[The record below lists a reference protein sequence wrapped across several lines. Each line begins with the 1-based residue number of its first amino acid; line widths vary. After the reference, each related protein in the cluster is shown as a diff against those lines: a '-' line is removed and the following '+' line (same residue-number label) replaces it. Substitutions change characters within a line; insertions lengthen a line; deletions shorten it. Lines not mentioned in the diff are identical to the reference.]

1 MKDLKTYI
9 IESTGIPGN
18 IKSAVLTG
26 MKKGYIYDETAKTKF
41 GVSRENIGELTDL
54 VLTAEQ
60 LKKLIEEFEAKG
72 YKFRYEKDSDFEKS
86 GYANPKDY
94 DDTKNVVAA
103 PISSAAKNVQGTATK
118 ITTFTKTNSIP
129 KNIIDAIKFGIR
141 HGFII
146 DHDDKNKTKF
156 GVSRE
161 NIVAICSDVMDEETC
176 KKLVDSLEKS
186 GITFR
191 YEKDA
196 DFEKAGYANPKD
208 Y

>member
-9 IESTGIPGN
+9 IESTGVSENVKGAIL
-18 IKSAVLTG
+18 SG
-26 MKKGYIYDETAKTKF
+26 MKKGYIFDNDSKTKF

-54 VLTAEQ
+54 VLRPEE
-60 LKKLIEEFEAKG
+60 LEKLISEFEAKG
-72 YKFRYEKDSDFEKS
+72 HKFRYEKDSDFEKD

-94 DDTKNVVAA
+94 DETNVAA

-118 ITTFTKTNSIP
+118 ITTFTKPNSIP
-129 KNIIDAIKFGIR
+129 KSVIDAVKRGIAK
-141 HGFII
+141 GFII
-146 DHDDKNKTKF
+146 DDEDKSMTKY

-161 NIVAICSDVMDEETC
+161 NIVHLCSDVMDEETC

-186 GITFR
+186 GITFK

-196 DFEKAGYANPKD
+196 EFEKDGYKNPID
-208 Y
+208 